1 MGRPDKIGQLLA
13 GSYIDP
19 DSKKPVRV
27 ETKSLIILPTL
38 KGAEYQA
45 VKDLGFGRRLAVV
58 SDVATLRALA
68 DPLRLAILRLLRD
81 GADREPRAWA
91 VRELAR
97 ALDEPQTKLYRHVR
111 QLEEQ
116 GLIQVAGPC
125 PIWMYAIGL
134 FSAVFTHPARLLYF
148 QFGFRLRL

>member
-58 SDVATLRALA
+58 SDVTTHEVLGQRVEGSLAALYDVTSIVLPKNPYPDGETVEKIRAGH
-68 DPLRLAILRLLRD
+68 RQ
-81 GADREPRAWA
+81 
-91 VRELAR
+91 VRR
-97 ALDEPQTKLYRHVR
+97 GDCRWFRHH
-111 QLEEQ
+111 Q
-116 GLIQVAGPC
+116 
-125 PIWMYAIGL
+125 
-134 FSAVFTHPARLLYF
+134 
-148 QFGFRLRL
+148 

>member
-58 SDVATLRALA
+58 SDVTTHEVLGQRVEGLPCPTLRRDQHCAA
-68 DPLRLAILRLLRD
+68 EKPLSRWRD
-81 GADREPRAWA
+81 RGENPRG
-91 VRELAR
+91 
-97 ALDEPQTKLYRHVR
+97 HR
-111 QLEEQ
+111 Q
-116 GLIQVAGPC
+116 V
-125 PIWMYAIGL
+125 
-134 FSAVFTHPARLLYF
+134 
-148 QFGFRLRL
+148 